1 MALFNITK
9 FLFLKEYNSA
19 KGVKCMI
26 QKLFFTS
33 RIFIFFFI
41 FHFFFTTFCLSAP
54 ILIYQSSSKDNS
66 FNQGLHNGI
75 LKYKEKYNLPCI
87 EVETKTTKLQDYIDA
102 VQQAINKKHSPILLP
117 YSSFFPDMEPIIKN
131 NPQANFIYLDQ
142 AVENMPNVLSF
153 SFANEQGGFL
163 AGALAAL
170 MTKSQIIGIV
180 YTSNT
185 YPVLMEFCTGFIQ
198 GAKYINPSIKIV
210 QGQIG
215 DKASDWKNT
224 SKARIVA
231 SQLINQGAD
240 VLFATAGLAGLGA
253 FEQASQSGIY
263 AIGADINQN
272 NLYPGTMIGSVLKNN
287 DKVVM
292 IALSLFTSN
301 IRKHQS
307 QRLGLMQNAIAM
319 DFDGVSFDLVPEDI
333 RKKIKNIRLLIIQNK
348 IKIEQKG

>member
-1 MALFNITK
+1 MT
-9 FLFLKEYNSA
+9 
-19 KGVKCMI
+19 

-33 RIFIFFFI
+33 KIFLFFFI
-41 FHFFFTTFCLSAP
+41 FCFLFTTFCSSAP
-54 ILIYQSSSKDNS
+54 ILIYHSPSKDNG

-87 EVETKTTKLQDYIDA
+87 EVETTTKLKDYIDA
-102 VQQAINKKHSPILLP
+102 VQQAIDKKHSPILLP
-117 YSSFFPDMEPIIKN
+117 YASFFPELEPIIKN
-131 NPQANFIYLDQ
+131 NPQTNFIYIDQ
-142 AVENMPNVLSF
+142 SVENMPNVLSF

-185 YPVLMEFCTGFIQ
+185 YSVLMEFRTGFIQ
-198 GAKYINPSIKIV
+198 GAKYINPAIKIV

-215 DKASDWKNT
+215 DKASDWKNAP
-224 SKARIVA
+224 KARTVA
-231 SQLINQGAD
+231 GQLINQGAD
-240 VLFATAGLAGLGA
+240 VLFATAGLTGIGVL
-253 FEQASQSGIY
+253 EQANQSGVY
-263 AIGADINQN
+263 AIGVDINQN

-307 QRLGLMQNAIAM
+307 QRLGLMQNAMAM
-319 DFDGVSFDLVPEDI
+319 DFDGVSFNLVPEDI
-333 RKKIKNIRLLIIQNK
+333 RKKIENIRLLIIQNK
-348 IKIEQKG
+348 IKIKQEG